1 MIGLIDIQYDESGV
15 DSSESRIFKL
25 KGYNFAFS
33 VVEQEPQKFDVGK
46 AKRTT
51 QTYAIPHPQ

>member
-1 MIGLIDIQYDESGV
+1 GV

-33 VVEQEPQKFDVGK
+33 AG
-46 AKRTT
+46 RL
-51 QTYAIPHPQ
+51 I